1 MQNLAQSIFGFYS
14 EFYPKVEISLTSL
27 LPPLICCEKIC
38 NVNDL
43 VVFAKL
49 SSHATT
55 IGAK

>member
-14 EFYPKVEISLTSL
+14 ESYPKVEISLTSL
-27 LPPLICCEKIC
+27 LPLFICCEKIC